1 MRTVLA
7 VVGVG
12 TLAVGAWM
20 MFEGNLVTTGAML
33 VFTLLC
39 GERLRSETV
48 RRRMDD
54 HRIALLVGL
63 SIVAVVGILDA
74 MP

>member
-20 MFEGNLVTTGAML
+20 MFEGNLVTTGAMF

-39 GERLRSETV
+39 GARLRSETV
-48 RRRMDD
+48 RRQMDD

-63 SIVAVVGILDA
+63 SIVAVVGTLDA

>member
-1 MRTVLA
+1 
-7 VVGVG
+7 
-12 TLAVGAWM
+12 
-20 MFEGNLVTTGAML
+20 MFEGNLVTTGVML

-39 GERLRSETV
+39 GARLRSETV